1 MQQRIDSQN
10 FTTLKVEREER
21 LLIVSFNRPE
31 LLNAINGQMHYEL
44 SVVFEQIGRDTEADV
59 VILTGQGTSFCAGG
73 DMHWIK
79 SMGAKNKRE
88 ADVLIHEGKKI
99 ITDLLD
105 VPQPIIAAINGFS
118 AGLGSSIAL
127 NCDMII
133 AEESAQIADPH
144 VRVGLVAGD
153 GGAAIWPLLCGVAK
167 AKEFLMTGDFVKA
180 AEAERIGLI
189 NRVVPDGMVMDEARA
204 YAKKLLRGSQPA
216 IRGTKSSVNQFVRMI
231 NSVVFEYSLKVEQA
245 TLASYDVQ
253 EGANAIL
260 EKRRPEFKD

>member
-1 MQQRIDSQN
+1 MQPVPLSQD
-10 FTTLKVEREER
+10 FETLKIGREGKI
-21 LLIVSFNRPE
+21 LIVSFNRPE
-31 LLNAINGQMHYEL
+31 CLNAINGQMHYEL
-44 SVVFEQIGRDTEADV
+44 SVVFEQIGRDTESDV
-59 VILTGQGTSFCAGG
+59 VILTGEGSSFCAGG

-79 SMGAKNKRE
+79 GMGAKGNRQ
-88 ADVLIHEGKKI
+88 ADALIHEGKKI

-105 VPQPIIAAINGFS
+105 ISQPVIAAIRGFS

-133 AEESAQIADPH
+133 AEQSAQIADPH

-167 AKEFLMTGDFVKA
+167 AKEYLMTGDFVKA

-189 NRVVPDGMVMDEARA
+189 NRVVPDGTALDEARA

-216 IRGTKSSVNQFVRMI
+216 IRGTKRSVNQLVRMI
-231 NSVVFEYSLKVEQA
+231 NAVVFEYSLKVEQA

-260 EKRRPEFKD
+260 EKRRPEFRD